1 MPIIAGTKFP
11 AQLNFKKQKMKNTK
25 QILVSFLAIAT
36 VLFLVA
42 TVSAGQITSSYTVK
56 VNDQDAYANTVSVLE
71 NERITVQVS
80 FTAANNDTDV
90 TVEAELNGDK
100 ENVNEETSVFDIET
114 GARYTKTLV
123 LRVPAGLK
131 NKLSD
136 SLQLELR
143 ISGKDH
149 QTDLTDVAL
158 KVQRESYS
166 IQIKSVTTGTMKA
179 GQVVPVD
186 VVVKNVGYND
196 LDDLYISVMIPALN
210 LQKTTYFGDLVP
222 IEDSDNE
229 HDTDTVSGR
238 IYLEIPYSAKAGVYA
253 LEVEASNS
261 DTTVSGVKEVTISN
275 EFSGGNIVVSGDSLL
290 IVNPTNEVLV
300 YRLIPENAPE
310 LSVSL
315 SQNVIAVPAGSSK
328 TVDVTA
334 TGSATGTY
342 NYKIN
347 VFSLNGELVYVV
359 NMTKNVTGSSG
370 TSPIVALTIVL
381 AIIFVVLLVVLIV
394 LMGKKSEKSEEFGE
408 SYY

>member
-1 MPIIAGTKFP
+1 M
-11 AQLNFKKQKMKNTK
+11 NTK
-25 QILVSFLAIAT
+25 QIWVSFLAIAT
-36 VLFLVA
+36 ILFLVA
-42 TVSAGQITSSYTVK
+42 TVSASEITTSYTVK
-56 VNDQDAYANTVSVLE
+56 VNDENPYTSTISVLE

-80 FTAANNDTDV
+80 FTVNSGINDTDV
-90 TVEAELNGDK
+90 TVEARLNGDK
-100 ENVNEETSVFDIET
+100 ENTDAETSVFDIES

-131 NKLSD
+131 DKVSD
-136 SLQLELR
+136 SLKLEIK

-149 QTDLTDVAL
+149 ETDLPGITL

-166 IQIKSVTTGTMKA
+166 IQLQSVMTGTMKA

-186 VVVKNVGYND
+186 VVLKNVGYNN
-196 LDDLYISVMIPALN
+196 LDDLYVTVKIAALN
-210 LQKTTYFGDLVP
+210 VQKSAYFGDLVS
-222 IEDSDNE
+222 IEDNSNNNDN
-229 HDTDTVSGR
+229 TDTVSGR

-253 LEVEASNS
+253 LEVEASNG
-261 DTTVSGVKEVTISN
+261 DTTINGVKEVTISN

-300 YRLIPENAPE
+300 YRLVPEPTSA

-315 SQNVIAVPAGSSK
+315 SQNVVAIPAGSSK

-334 TGSATGTY
+334 TGSVTGTY

-347 VFSLNGELVYVV
+347 VFSLNGELLYVV
-359 NMTKNVTGSSG
+359 NMTKNVSGTGG
-370 TSPIVALTIVL
+370 TSPIIALTVIL

-394 LMGKKSEKSEEFGE
+394 LMGKKSEKAEEFGE

>member
-1 MPIIAGTKFP
+1 M
-11 AQLNFKKQKMKNTK
+11 NTK

-56 VNDQDAYANTVSVLE
+56 VNNQDAYVNNIGVLE
-71 NERITVQVS
+71 NERITIEVS
-80 FTAANNDTDV
+80 FTSLVNDSDV
-90 TVEAELNGDK
+90 TVKAELNGEREDV
-100 ENVNEETSVFDIET
+100 EVESALFDVET

-131 NKLSD
+131 NKVSD
-136 SLQLELR
+136 SLDLEIR

-149 QTDLTDVAL
+149 QTDLTKAVL

-166 IQIKSVTTGTMKA
+166 VQIKSVIVGTMKA
-179 GQVVPVD
+179 GQLVPVD
-186 VVVKNVGYND
+186 VVLKNVGYND
-196 LDDLYISVMIPALN
+196 LDDMYITVKMPALN
-210 LQKTTYFGDLVP
+210 LQKTAYFGDLVS
-222 IEDSDNE
+222 IEDNDNND
-229 HDTDTVSGR
+229 DTDTVSGR
-238 IYLEIPYSAKAGVYA
+238 LFIEVPYSAKSGVYA
-253 LEVEASNS
+253 LEVEASNGDS
-261 DTTVSGVKEVTISN
+261 TSSVAKEVSVSN

-300 YRLIPENAPE
+300 YRLVAEPTSD

-315 SQNVIAVPAGSSK
+315 SQNVIAVPAGSSR

-334 TGSATGTY
+334 TSSASGTY

-347 VFSLNGELVYVV
+347 VFSLSGELLYVV
-359 NMTKNVTGSSG
+359 SMTKNVDSSS
-370 TSPIVALTIVL
+370 TSPIVALTVIL
-381 AIIFVVLLVVLIV
+381 AIIFVVLLVVLVV
-394 LMGKKSEKSEEFGE
+394 LMGKKPEKSEEFGE